1 MSTKKPASKN
11 RSKTANRTTRTFAL
25 EDSKRL
31 RDLCGPGHRNLQV
44 LELQLTEFDL
54 KVESQGGEIRIDGEG
69 KGPALAEQAL
79 IAFSDRVEAGAE
91 PSAFELEGVIRLVR
105 DDAPTAGA
113 VSGDVIFGLNKP
125 ITPQTP
131 GQRAYIQTLRDEEAG
146 LVFGTGP
153 AGTGKTFLA
162 VAVGASELKS
172 GKRERLIVA
181 RPAVEAGEKLG
192 FLPGDLEDKVDPYM
206 LPIWDALNEL
216 LGAQEVERRKLR
228 KEIEVAPLA
237 FMRGRTLK
245 NAFVIIDEAQN
256 ASIPQMKMVLTRLG
270 RGSRMV
276 VTGDPSQTD
285 LPDKSPSGLA
295 HGMRILNGVSGVAQT
310 ALTADDI
317 VRHDLVAR
325 IVTAYD
331 KDEMKRDG

>member
-1 MSTKKPASKN
+1 MSAKKRAAKADY
-11 RSKTANRTTRTFAL
+11 RSRTVTF
-25 EDSKRL
+25 ENSDRL
-31 RDLCGPGHRNLQV
+31 REICGPGHRH
-44 LELQLTEFDL
+44 LQLLEQQLSDFDL
-54 KVESQGGEIRIDGEG
+54 RADSLGGAIKIEG
-69 KGPALAEQAL
+69 VGDGPAIAERAL
-79 IAFSDRVEAGAE
+79 IAFSDRIDSGVEA
-91 PSAFELEGVIRLVR
+91 SAFELEGVIRLVR
-105 DDAPTAGA
+105 DDAPAAAQGGEI
-113 VSGDVIFGLNKP
+113 VSGLKKP
-125 ITPQTP
+125 VTPQTP
-131 GQRAYIQTLRDEEAG
+131 GQRKYLQTLRDEEAG

-162 VAVGASELKS
+162 VAVGAAELKA
-172 GKRERLIVA
+172 GRRERLIVA
-181 RPAVEAGEKLG
+181 RPAVEAGERLG
-192 FLPGDLEDKVDPYM
+192 FLPGDLEEKVDPYM

-216 LGAQEVERRKLR
+216 LGAQEVEKRKER

-256 ASIPQMKMVLTRLG
+256 ATVPQMKMVLTRLG

-295 HGMRILNGVSGVAQT
+295 HAMQILKGVNGVAQT
-310 ALTADDI
+310 GLTAKDV

-325 IVTAYD
+325 IVEAYD
-331 KDEMKRDG
+331 SAGVN